1 MTETKTPPYLLI
13 SDTHYHPWQAFA
25 SQDGDGVNTRLR
37 ELLDETLRAAQELK
51 ERGGKHMIHA
61 GDVFHVRGMVSPVTL
76 NAVRQVYEE
85 ILSMGIDIYAI
96 SGNHDLEWDQW
107 AHISSAVTTL
117 GNDIK
122 QPEQRW
128 AKVKLIGSEGN
139 NSIAMF
145 HWQEDLNQ
153 LVRDMIAC
161 RAEIEG
167 TVDAIIHAPVDG
179 VLPIPGKS
187 LDPIV
192 LSEIGFNRV
201 FAGHYHNHKDLGGG
215 VYSIGALSHYTWSDV
230 GSKPGYLFVYPD
242 RVEYRSS
249 RTPRFVDCPMGIDD
263 AELLDIADGNY
274 VRFATTE
281 TDPKVLAEI
290 QNYLKSVGKARAVQ
304 LKVISEESKAER
316 TKEVVSKM
324 DTIETAISKYA
335 ESYAGEPVRDAA
347 LEIYQEVLSAVS
359 KA

>member
-25 SQDGDGVNTRLR
+25 SEDADGVNTRLR

-76 NAVRQVYEE
+76 NATRETYQK
-85 ILSMGIDIYAI
+85 IIDMGITIHAI

-117 GNDIK
+117 GTSVI
-122 QPEQRW
+122 QPRSRW
-128 AKVKLIGSEGN
+128 SRIIPVFFDFQNVAL
-139 NSIAMF
+139 F
-145 HWQEDLNQ
+145 HWQEDLSQ
-153 LVRDMIAC
+153 LIRDMIAC
-161 RAEIEG
+161 RAEING
-167 TVDAIIHAPVDG
+167 NLDAIIHAPVDG
-179 VLPIPGKS
+179 VLSIPGKS
-187 LDPIV
+187 IDPDL
-192 LSEIGFNRV
+192 LSKIGFNRV
-201 FAGHYHNHKDLGGG
+201 FAGHYHNHKDLGNG

-242 RVEYRSS
+242 RVEYRAS

-281 TDPKVLAEI
+281 TDPKALAEI

-324 DTIETAISKYA
+324 DTMEMAIGKYA